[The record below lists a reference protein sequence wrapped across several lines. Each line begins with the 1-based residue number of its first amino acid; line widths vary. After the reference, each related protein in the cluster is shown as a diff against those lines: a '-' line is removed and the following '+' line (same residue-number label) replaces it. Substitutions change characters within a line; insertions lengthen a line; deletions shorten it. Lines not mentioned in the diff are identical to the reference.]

1 MAAISCTLLVDDDDT
16 TNFLN
21 QTLLRRMAI
30 SDAVLVAQ
38 NGQEALDLL
47 HQHCELPASPTCP
60 ALILLDMKMPLMNGF
75 EFLQAYAQRPERENP
90 TVVIM
95 LTTSLNPKDV
105 EQMQGLPIA
114 GYLTKPLTRDK
125 VNQVLYDHF
134 GHAAP
139 STKSPSQAAGQ
150 LSLAPGEAAIPVSC
164 SGGENY

>member
-21 QTLLRRMAI
+21 QTLLRRMAV
-30 SDAVLVAQ
+30 SDQVLVAV

-47 HQHCELPASPTCP
+47 HTHCEQPASPTCP

-75 EFLQAYAQRPERENP
+75 EFLQAYAQRPERQNP
-90 TVVIM
+90 TVVIIM
-95 LTTSLNPKDV
+95 LTTSLNPRDV

-125 VNQVLYDHF
+125 VNQVLLEHF
-134 GHAAP
+134 G
-139 STKSPSQAAGQ
+139 QATPA
-150 LSLAPGEAAIPVSC
+150 S
-164 SGGENY
+164 

>member
-16 TNFLN
+16 TNYLN
-21 QTLLRRMAI
+21 RALLRRMAI
-30 SDAVLVAQ
+30 SDTVLVAG

-47 HQHCELPASPTCP
+47 HTHCEQLTSPTCP

-75 EFLQAYAQRPERENP
+75 EFLQAYAQRPPRQNP
-90 TVVIM
+90 TVVIIM

-125 VNQVLYDHF
+125 INQVLQQHF
-134 GHAAP
+134 GQAAP
-139 STKSPSQAAGQ
+139 P
-150 LSLAPGEAAIPVSC
+150 
-164 SGGENY
+164 N